1 MTPSLVAAVPGDAS
15 WHIDAG
21 DACVDAGNHAAAALH
36 FARAAS
42 LDPSDFEAHM
52 SLGLAQQELGQYQ
65 DAASSLARACACAPS
80 DPDLWHYCG
89 IAHYLGGAFA
99 AAADAHQ
106 HGIQALQ
113 SSSADAEAV
122 ADAMVC
128 RATALQFISVETG
141 LRDAINEYT
150 RALEVCPGHEGAATE
165 RAKLV
170 ARQYWEEVRAL
181 ASPASPVVLLP
192 YRTVSLPPDPTAAAN
207 EVGSLNPLLSAHC
220 AHMADAASCARLI
233 FEAEALNTWTSARH
247 EDYATRDIEV
257 STIPAL
263 REWVAPRL
271 ASTILPT
278 MAQLFGVTLARLA
291 AREVFIVKYSAEPE
305 PEPQPQPQP
314 QTQRE
319 EENVGTQ
326 VEAASCEATH
336 SSLPLHR
343 DGYELSFNVLLSE
356 PESFEGG
363 GTRLESLGL
372 TVQPERVGDIFMHC
386 GQMKH
391 GGAEV
396 TRGLRYI
403 LVGFVEICDPSVRDQ
418 IADEDEEARE
428 GEEEEEEEEDSDDI
442 AEETPGNESMEAV
455 RREDYETLRRYWATI
470 QQGGGGAAGPASR

>member
-1 MTPSLVAAVPGDAS
+1 MTPSLVAPVHGDAS

-42 LDPSDFEAHM
+42 LEPDNVEAHM
-52 SLGLAQQELGQYQ
+52 SLGMAQQELGQYQ
-65 DAASSLARACACAPS
+65 EAASSLARACACAPT

-89 IAHYLGGAFA
+89 IAHYLSGAFA

-113 SSSADAEAV
+113 SVGSDAEAL

-128 RATALQFISVETG
+128 RATALEFTLVETG
-141 LRDAINEYT
+141 LRDAIQEYT
-150 RALEVCPGHEGAATE
+150 RALGVCPGHVGATAE

-170 ARQYWEEVRAL
+170 AKQYWEEVRAL
-181 ASPASPVVLLP
+181 PSPASPVVLLP
-192 YRTVSLPPDPTAAAN
+192 YRTVSLPPDSTAAN
-207 EVGSLNPLLSAHC
+207 EAGSPNPLLSAHC
-220 AHMADAASCARLI
+220 AHMADASSCARLI
-233 FEAEALNTWTSARH
+233 FEAEAVNSWTSDRH
-247 EDYATRDIEV
+247 DDYATRDIEV

-263 REWVAPRL
+263 RDWVAPRL
-271 ASTILPT
+271 RSTILPT

-305 PEPQPQPQP
+305 PEP
-314 QTQRE
+314 E
-319 EENVGTQ
+319 EENAGTRRD
-326 VEAASCEATH
+326 VVRCEATQ

-343 DGYELSFNVLLSE
+343 DGYELSFNILLSE

-363 GTRLESLGL
+363 GTRLASLGL

-391 GGAEV
+391 GGAQV
-396 TRGLRYI
+396 TRGVRYI

-418 IADEDEEARE
+418 IADEDEDACD
-428 GEEEEEEEEDSDDI
+428 GEEEHDDDI
-442 AEETPGNESMEAV
+442 AEEAFGDESMEAV
-455 RREDYETLRRYWATI
+455 RKEDYETLRRYWATI
-470 QQGGGGAAGPASR
+470 QQAGEG